1 MKFCNTRW
9 VENVKPEQRALD
21 IYENIQ
27 KYVKNSKLPSNFT
40 VNIVKYAVD
49 DILMPVRISFFHC
62 VTSFIEPFLKFFQS
76 GKPSSSFFYQELEK
90 IIYSHME
97 KFIKPE
103 SLAVNKSV
111 FKMMKLDLNANR
123 LHYKNVKIGIAT
135 TSLLSKLKASEG
147 AKIQF
152 KKEYYNKFIMS

>member
-1 MKFCNTRW
+1 
-9 VENVKPEQRALD
+9 
-21 IYENIQ
+21 
-27 KYVKNSKLPSNFT
+27 
-40 VNIVKYAVD
+40 
-49 DILMPVRISFFHC
+49 
-62 VTSFIEPFLKFFQS
+62 
-76 GKPSSSFFYQELEK
+76 
-90 IIYSHME
+90 ME

-123 LHYKNVKIGIAT
+123 LHYKNVKIGIVT